1 MGGRLLQGVSLRITG
16 IVQGVGFRPHV
27 YRLATELG
35 LSGQVWNDTA
45 GASVELF
52 GPPEKIE
59 EFVEAL
65 TKHPPPLARLDRVE
79 RRALPGE
86 GPSGFRIVE
95 SRDDAVRTCL
105 VSPDVA
111 VCDDCLR
118 EMLDAEDPRY
128 EYPYINCTNCG
139 PRFTII
145 RDLPY
150 DRPKTTMAAFPMCEM
165 CERQYHDP
173 ADRRFHAQPVA
184 CPVCGPTV
192 RLGSLDGIVA
202 IREAARLLRGG
213 SVLAI
218 KGIGGYHLACDAR
231 NEEAVQVLRQRK
243 GREEKPLAVMAPSLG
258 VAEQNVAPT
267 DAERELL
274 LSTARPIVLIQR
286 STACNLAPSIAPGN
300 PRIGVMLPYTPLHH
314 LLFREG
320 APDVLVMTSGNVSEE
335 PIAFTEEQAFERLS
349 GIADAFLTGD
359 RPIHTR
365 CDDSVVHVVDGGPSF
380 LRRSRGYVPLPIE
393 LPFSVHGVLAVGGEL
408 KNTFAIGR
416 DSSAF
421 VSHHI
426 GDLKNVEEYDAF
438 RLGVE
443 QFEALAE
450 VEPTTL
456 ACDMHP
462 LYLSGGYARRRD
474 MPVIEVQHHHAHI
487 ASVMAEH
494 GLPNEPVIGVAFDG
508 TGYGP
513 DGTVWGAEF
522 LIANYTDFT
531 RALHFAPIPLP
542 GGDAAI
548 KQNWKSAAAY
558 LAGLM
563 DEDEA
568 VRLLLNQEAAPER
581 DIRTVLRLIRRGTNC
596 IPAASAGRL
605 FDAVA
610 SLLGMRQRDSF
621 EGQGAMELEAL
632 GTQVA
637 PEGAYMYTK
646 VADSL
651 EMASVVEGVLADLG
665 AGVPRELIAAKFHE
679 TLARCIASECF
690 ALSEAYGIRTVCL
703 SGGTFQN
710 RLLTERTLNLLRDR
724 GLKPLIN
731 RQVPANDGGI
741 CLGQIAVAAWRMGLC
756 A

>member
-1 MGGRLLQGVSLRITG
+1 MSGGVGLRITG
-16 IVQGVGFRPHV
+16 VVQGVGFRPHV
-27 YRLATELG
+27 YRLATQLG
-35 LSGQVWNDTA
+35 LSGRVWNDTA

-52 GPPEKIE
+52 GPPDKIE
-59 EFVEAL
+59 QFVETL

-118 EMLDAEDPRY
+118 EMSDPGDPRY

-150 DRPKTTMAAFPMCEM
+150 DRPKTTMAAFPMCEL
-165 CERQYHDP
+165 CTRQYHDP

-192 RLGSLDGIVA
+192 RLGTVEGMAAV
-202 IREAARLLRGG
+202 REAARLLREG
-213 SVLAI
+213 SLLAI

-231 NEEAVQVLRQRK
+231 NEAAVQTLRQRK
-243 GREEKPLAVMAPSLG
+243 GREEKPLAVMAASLE
-258 VAEQNVAPT
+258 ACERIVAPT
-267 DAERELL
+267 DTERGLL
-274 LSTARPIVLIQR
+274 LSVARPIVLIQR
-286 STACNLAPSIAPGN
+286 SVDCDLAPSIAPGN

-320 APDVLVMTSGNVSEE
+320 APDVLVMTSGNISEE
-335 PIAFTEEQAFERLS
+335 PIAFTEEQAFRRLA

-365 CDDSVVHVVDGGPSF
+365 CDDSVVHVVDGQPSF

-393 LPFSVHGVLAVGGEL
+393 LPFSVHGLLAVGGEL

-416 DSSAF
+416 GNSVF

-426 GDLKNVEEYDAF
+426 GDLKNVEEYEAF
-438 RLGVE
+438 RLGIE

-450 VEPTTL
+450 VEPTT
-456 ACDMHP
+456 AAHDMHP
-462 LYLSGGYARRRD
+462 LYLSTGYARRCGL
-474 MPVIEVQHHHAHI
+474 PLVEVQHHHAHI

-494 GLPNEPVIGVAFDG
+494 GLPNEPVIGIAFDG

-522 LIANYTDFT
+522 LIADYTDFE
-531 RALHFAPIPLP
+531 RMLHFATIPLP

-568 VRLLLNQEAAPER
+568 VRVLLERKAAPESELL
-581 DIRTVLRLIRRGTNC
+581 TVLRMIRRGTNC
-596 IPAASAGRL
+596 VPASSAGRL

-610 SLLGMRQRDSF
+610 SLLGVRQRDSF

-632 GTQVA
+632 GTQVT
-637 PEGAYMYTK
+637 PDGTYMYTK
-646 VADSL
+646 VAQSL
-651 EMASVVEGVLADLG
+651 EMGPVIRTVLDDVEG
-665 AGVPRELIAAKFHE
+665 GVSKEMIAARFHE
-679 TLARCIASECF
+679 TLAQCIAKECL
-690 ALSEAYGIRTVCL
+690 ALSEGHGIRTVCL

-724 GLKPLIN
+724 GLTPLVN

-741 CLGQIAVAAWRMGLC
+741 CLGQIAVAAWRKGRC